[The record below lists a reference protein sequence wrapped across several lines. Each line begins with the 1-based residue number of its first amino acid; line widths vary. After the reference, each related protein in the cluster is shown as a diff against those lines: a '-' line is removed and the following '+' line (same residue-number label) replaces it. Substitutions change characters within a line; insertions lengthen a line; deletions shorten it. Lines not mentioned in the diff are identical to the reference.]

1 MSRSPP
7 PSRIG
12 GFFGAL
18 AFFGGVP
25 AVMAYSLLN
34 WWGWW

>member
-1 MSRSPP
+1 MSNPP

-12 GFFGAL
+12 GLFGAL

>member
-1 MSRSPP
+1 MSNPP

-12 GFFGAL
+12 GLFGAL

-25 AVMAYSLLN
+25 VLFIYCTLN